1 MSAQQVSSIQ
11 PTSTR
16 FSETHSCPGS
26 TVIGSRSGPL
36 GSCPARRQVLING
49 WERYPLSVSVRQKVS
64 SLVSLESSCSY
75 LPTKTF
81 SLLQQIHQSNALHQR
96 PLPHPSLLNTIRSH
110 IAQVPI
116 VPTHNRII
124 NLAPWPLSISSS
136 GTVTFVDNGRQ
147 EAEVMRKKTT
157 KPDILILA
165 TGYTQSFP
173 FLDATYSLPSS
184 ASIRGIWNPFKP
196 DVAFIGFLRPSFG
209 AIPPLSELQSQLWVL
224 SLLNKFSSCLTP
236 QDHYK
241 LHHPPG
247 SRIQYGVDH
256 ESYAYQLAL
265 DMGSAAS
272 IGEVLGMGWKV
283 AVTWALGAN
292 VNVKFRLV
300 GPWKWEG
307 AGKVMETE
315 IWETVSRRRGFFGK

>member
-1 MSAQQVSSIQ
+1 MPYISA
-11 PTSTR
+11 PYRT
-16 FSETHSCPGS
+16 
-26 TVIGSRSGPL
+26 
-36 GSCPARRQVLING
+36 
-49 WERYPLSVSVRQKVS
+49 
-64 SLVSLESSCSY
+64 
-75 LPTKTF
+75 
-81 SLLQQIHQSNALHQR
+81 
-96 PLPHPSLLNTIRSH
+96 PSLLNTIRSH

-136 GTVTFVDNGRQ
+136 GTVTFVENGRP
-147 EAEVMRKKTT
+147 EAEVIRKNTT

-165 TGYTQSFP
+165 TGYAQSFP
-173 FLDATYSLPSS
+173 FLDATYPLPSS
-184 ASIRGIWNPFKP
+184 AAIRGIWNPSKP

-209 AIPPLSELQSQLWVL
+209 AIPPLSELQSQLWVF
-224 SLLNKFSSCLTP
+224 SLLNLLPSPLTP
-236 QDHYK
+236 QNHYK

-265 DMGSAAS
+265 DMGCAAS

-300 GPWKWEG
+300 GPWKWSG
-307 AGKVMETE
+307 AGRVMETE
-315 IWETVSRRRGFFGK
+315 IWETISRRRGFFGK